1 MSVTRV
7 PSMPT
12 SPMFR
17 TKSEPETPTSD
28 LTSRLSGAVGLRTN
42 DGSSIGLG
50 AIHTIDSVQ
59 PRVALATFASRIR

>member
-1 MSVTRV
+1 MKI

-17 TKSEPETPTSD
+17 TKPEPSAPVSD
-28 LTSRLSGAVGLRTN
+28 LTSRLSGAEGLRTN
-42 DGSSIGLG
+42 GGGTIGLG

-59 PRVALATFASRIR
+59 PRVAVAQAAGGMR